1 MDNSE
6 DIIRKLNEISQKID
20 SLERRLDS
28 LQEWSRKDTSLS
40 SDTTVRTGLVYGGSF
55 ITTGNR

>member
-28 LQEWSRKDTSLS
+28 LQELSRKGEGYTPVLS
-40 SDTTVRTGLVYGGSF
+40 HHRTYGSRIRRF
-55 ITTGNR
+55 VHNYR